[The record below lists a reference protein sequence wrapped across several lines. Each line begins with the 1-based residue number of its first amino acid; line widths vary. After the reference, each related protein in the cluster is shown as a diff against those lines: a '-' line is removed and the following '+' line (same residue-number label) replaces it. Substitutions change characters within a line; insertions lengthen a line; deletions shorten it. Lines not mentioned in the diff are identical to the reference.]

1 MTSIQVDILDPK
13 AKELLKELEDLKL
26 IAIKKSSKSGFI
38 DVVNR
43 LRKKAKKV
51 HFSNQI
57 IKEVEL
63 VRAKRY
69 GS

>member
-13 AKELLKELEDLKL
+13 AKKLLKELEDLKL
-26 IAIKKSSKSGFI
+26 IAIKKPSGFI
-38 DVVNR
+38 DTVSR

-51 HFSNQI
+51 PSSDQI

-63 VRAKRY
+63 VRSKRY
-69 GS
+69 GR